1 VKALDCGT
9 GNFVAID
16 AEGTRIQRNAFLTIS
31 KEITTTK
38 QLKLMN
44 VPFVEINNKIYIV
57 GTKAYEYAQVF
68 GTKDLRRPMRQGV
81 LNPEEQ
87 DALPILRLIIGGLLR
102 SPKTEKE
109 KVVYCI
115 PAKPIDSDREIDYHE
130 DVLKQIIDSF
140 GYDSRPINEAVALG
154 MEGLKD
160 YNYTGISASF
170 GSGMTNISIM
180 YMGMSSLQFSVQKS
194 GDWIDQ
200 NVSRDCGIP
209 VAKAQFIKE
218 SGDYSISPNSKE
230 ERTREQNAI
239 KSYYEALIRY
249 VLSNIALQ
257 FEGKEMPNF
266 PSAVPFIIG
275 GGTAMVNGFIE
286 VFKDQFTQKNFPLK
300 ISDIHLVKEPL
311 TAVARGCYANGIL
324 EEEN

>member
-1 VKALDCGT
+1 MKALDCGT

-87 DALPILRLIIGGLLR
+87 DALPILRLIVGGLLR
-102 SPKTEKE
+102 NPKIEKE

-160 YNYTGISASF
+160 YNYTGVSASF
-170 GSGMTNISIM
+170 GAGACNISIM

-218 SGDYSISPNSKE
+218 SGDYSISPGSKE

-266 PSAVPFIIG
+266 PSAVPFVIG
-275 GGTAMVNGFIE
+275 GGTAMVSGFIE
-286 VFKDQFTQKNFPLK
+286 VFKEQFTQKNFPLK
-300 ISDIHLVKEPL
+300 ISDIQLAKEPL